1 MSRLQTRFAE
11 LKQQNRAALVTFI
24 TAGDPDYASSLEI
37 LKGLPDAGADVI
49 ELGMPFTD
57 PMADGPAIQLANIR
71 ALSNKQDLAK
81 TLQMVREFRQGNQT
95 TPIVLMG
102 YFNPI
107 HKMGV
112 ERFIAE
118 AKEAGVDGLIVVDL
132 PPEHN
137 EDLCDPAQA
146 AGIDFIRLTTPT
158 TDDARLPRVLE
169 RSSGFVYYVSVAGVT
184 GAGSATTEHVTEA
197 IARLRRHT
205 DLPISVGFGIRT
217 PEQAAAIA
225 RLADGVVVGSA
236 LVDKIAQAKGA
247 EQAVTDVLSLCSAL
261 AEGVRAARN

>member
-1 MSRLQTRFAE
+1 MSRLEQRFAE
-11 LKQQNRAALVTFI
+11 LKAEGRSALVTFV
-24 TAGDPDYASSLEI
+24 TAGDPGYEASLQILRACRQRGRCDRTGHAVHRPDGRWRGHPACYPAGLE
-37 LKGLPDAGADVI
+37 AGQ
-49 ELGMPFTD
+49 T
-57 PMADGPAIQLANIR
+57 
-71 ALSNKQDLAK
+71 LAK
-81 TLQMVREFRQGNQT
+81 TLQMVREFRVDNYT

-102 YFNPI
+102 YYNPI
-107 HKMGV
+107 HRFGV
-112 ERFIAE
+112 DKFVAE
-118 AKEAGVDGLIVVDL
+118 AKEAGVDGLIIVDL
-132 PPEHN
+132 PPEHDA
-137 EDLCDPAQA
+137 ELATPAQA

-236 LVDKIAQAKGA
+236 LVDKIAQAKEPA
-247 EQAVTDVLSLCSAL
+247 QAVNDVLSLCSAL
-261 AEGVRAARN
+261 AEGVRGARR